1 MPVFDYRAV
10 TPQGEFKTGQ
20 MTAQS
25 EREVVARLQSMG
37 LIPMSSA
44 PHSPPDRQVRRSFFT
59 SHRKTL
65 KHTDIAELTRQL
77 AILLGAGLALDRSL
91 DVAGRVSSF
100 TPLVE
105 LIAEIQNAVRAGEP
119 LSGALA
125 AFPELF
131 PAFYINFVHAAE
143 LSGDLAKNLA
153 DLSTYLEKSLALR
166 EQVKSALIYPAILI
180 GVTLVSL
187 GIIVIVVLPEF
198 SRLFADMDAA
208 LPASTA
214 FVLGAADLLRNY
226 GYILLSALAGGVF
239 YWRQKRTDPQWL
251 YKRDERLLKVALLND
266 LIKKINMAR
275 FSRSLG
281 TLLRGG
287 VSLLPALSVAR
298 ESMGNRVLVAR
309 LEAVMQSLRD
319 GSGLAGPLASSGV
332 FPEFAVQMIQV
343 GEETGQ
349 LDEMLLRV
357 ADIYDQ
363 EVSTTTQRVL
373 SVLEPVMIIGLG
385 IVIGGIIM
393 SILVA
398 ILGINDLPM

>member
-1 MPVFDYRAV
+1 MPVFDYRAI
-10 TPQGEFKTGQ
+10 TPQGDYKTGQ
-20 MTAQS
+20 MMARS
-25 EREVVARLQSMG
+25 EREVVTRLQNMG
-37 LIPMSSA
+37 LIPMSSS
-44 PHSPPDRQVRRSFFT
+44 PHTLVDSAESRSFVK
-59 SHRKTL
+59 SRRKTL

-77 AILLGAGLALDRSL
+77 SILLSAGLPLDRSL
-91 DVAGRVSSF
+91 DVAGRVTSF
-100 TPLVE
+100 APLAA
-105 LIAEIQNAVRAGEP
+105 LIGEIQMAVRGGEP

-125 AFPELF
+125 AFPALF
-131 PAFYINFVHAAE
+131 PPFYINFVHAAE
-143 LSGDLAKNLA
+143 LSGDLAKSLA

-187 GIIVIVVLPEF
+187 AIIVIFVLPEF
-198 SRLFADMDAA
+198 SQLFADMDTA

-214 FVLGAADLLRNY
+214 FVLGAADLIRDYAYLFF
-226 GYILLSALAGGVF
+226 LALAGGIL
-239 YWRQKRTDPQWL
+239 YWRKKRTDPQWL
-251 YKRDERLLKVALLND
+251 YRRDERLLKVALLSD

-281 TLLRGG
+281 TLLCGG

-298 ESMGNRVLVAR
+298 DSMDNRVLVAK
-309 LEAVMQSLRD
+309 LETVVQSLQD
-319 GSGLAGPLASSGV
+319 GGGLAGPLASSGV

-363 EVSTTTQRVL
+363 EVSTNTQRVL
-373 SVLEPVMIIGLG
+373 SVLEPLMIIGLG
-385 IVIGGIIM
+385 LVIGGIIM

>member
-10 TPQGEFKTGQ
+10 TPQGDYKTGQ
-20 MTAQS
+20 MTARS
-25 EREVVARLQSMG
+25 EREVVTRLQSMG
-37 LIPMSSA
+37 LIPMSS
-44 PHSPPDRQVRRSFFT
+44 SPQALVDRAESRSFFK
-59 SHRKTL
+59 SRRKTL

-77 AILLGAGLALDRSL
+77 SILLSAGLPLDRSL
-91 DVAGRVSSF
+91 DVAGRVTSF
-100 TPLVE
+100 APLVE
-105 LIAEIQNAVRAGEP
+105 LVGEIQAAVRGGEP

-131 PAFYINFVHAAE
+131 PPFYINFVHAAE
-143 LSGDLAKNLA
+143 LSGDLAKSLA

-187 GIIVIVVLPEF
+187 GIIVIFVLPEF
-198 SRLFADMDAA
+198 SQLFADMDAA

-214 FVLGAADLLRNY
+214 FVLGAADLIRDY
-226 GYILLSALAGGVF
+226 AYIFLLALAGGVF
-239 YWRQKRTDPQWL
+239 YWRQKRTDPRWL
-251 YKRDERLLKVALLND
+251 YRRDEQLLKVALLSD

-281 TLLRGG
+281 TLLSGG

-298 ESMGNRVLVAR
+298 DSMDNRVLVAK
-309 LEAVMQSLRD
+309 LEAVVQSLQD
-319 GSGLAGPLASSGV
+319 GGGLAGPLASSGV

-373 SVLEPVMIIGLG
+373 SVLEPLMIIGLG